1 MQYNKKTWAE
11 GDRITSAALNNME
24 EGIANASD
32 MVVTLTEQEEGVF
45 TADKTAEEIAAAFGA
60 GRTVAV
66 VGDGFRTDVS
76 FVFRSDETGAPDMI
90 ICAPGLAFIGNVTA
104 IVSVLYQKSF
114 GWRGGM
120 KQFDFTQQEQHEE
133 EAAGN

>member
-24 EGIANASD
+24 DGITNASD

-45 TADKTAEEIAAAFGA
+45 TADKTADEIAAAFAA
-60 GRTVAV
+60 GRTVIVA
-66 VGDGFRTDVS
+66 GDGFRTTVS
-76 FVFRSDETGAPDMI
+76 LIIRSDSTGAPNVIM
-90 ICAPGLAFIGNVTA
+90 CVPVLAFIGNVTT
-104 IVSVLYQKSF
+104 IVSMSYQFSE
-114 GWRGGM
+114 WRGGM

-133 EAAGN
+133 ESAGS